1 MRGWPRE
8 TEGFARHHACVNGM
22 GPIPRA
28 QGFSLDPFKPSASWK
43 ARLDLSFQ
51 RRGQTCS
58 TDTHEGPLRV
68 LQALYSDGLGI
79 TKSDLLVI
87 DKIDLAPH
95 VGADLDIMRQD
106 TARMRPDAQR
116 RPWVMRNLKTR
127 EGLQEVVDCIV
138 TRGMLAA
145 N

>member
-1 MRGWPRE
+1 MCEWDGPNTACTRLQPRPIQALCVL
-8 TEGFARHHACVNGM
+8 EGPF
-22 GPIPRA
+22 GPV
-28 QGFSLDPFKPSASWK
+28 
-43 ARLDLSFQ
+43 LSTQ
-51 RRGQTCS
+51 GQTCS

-127 EGLQEVVDCIV
+127 EGLQEVVDFIV